1 MNKKLVITQI
11 IIWSVIGLF
20 LLGVLVV
27 GLFGNFAGARFR
39 PFIFGELKVVHEE
52 TVSPEGIGEL
62 KLDLRSMDLLVSVT
76 DEQDIR
82 IVQLSTSE
90 LDPQEYFTL
99 ENANGR
105 ILVKQ
110 PDICRFWGLN
120 IFQIAAN
127 QQIQLFI
134 PKSYVQNLTLKTS
147 SGNVTMLTALAAA
160 DIRLD
165 LTSGNLTGDYP
176 INGKAV
182 DINVTSGNIYLDA
195 VVCDGYSVGS
205 TSGDVDIASIEGA
218 GKVWS
223 TSGNVRLDMLSGGNF
238 KVNAT
243 SGNIGIGS
251 CNGSGSIHTGSGSIA
266 VDFAQITG
274 DTSIGA
280 TSGDIKVYLPQ
291 NASVS
296 LYAACTSGDIN
307 SNLALS
313 YAKGGKSATAS
324 VGSGPYAELTVQ
336 TTSGNVSVTQ
346 KNQ

>member
-20 LLGVLVV
+20 LLGVFFV
-27 GLFGNFAGARFR
+27 GVFSKSSGAGFR
-39 PFIFGELKVVHEE
+39 PFRFGELKVVHEE
-52 TVSPEGIGEL
+52 TVSPEGVGEL
-62 KLDLRSMDLLVSVT
+62 KLDLRSMDVSVSVT

-82 IVQLSTSE
+82 IVQLASPDLAPE
-90 LDPQEYFTL
+90 EYFTL

-110 PDICRFWGLN
+110 PDIRRFWGLN
-120 IFQIAAN
+120 IFRFSAKE
-127 QQIQLFI
+127 QLQLYI
-134 PKSYVQNLTLKTS
+134 PKSYAQNLSIKTS

-160 DIRLD
+160 DIRLG
-165 LTSGNLTGDYP
+165 LTSGNFTSDYP

-182 DINVTSGNIYLDA
+182 DINVTSGDIYLDA
-195 VVCDGYSVGS
+195 IACDEYSVGS
-205 TSGDVDIASIEGA
+205 TSGNIDIASIEGA

-223 TSGNVRLDMLSGGNF
+223 TSGNVRLDTLSGASF
-238 KVNAT
+238 EVNAT

-251 CNGSGSIHTGSGSIA
+251 CIGSGIIRTGSGSIS
-266 VDFAQITG
+266 VNFADITG
-274 DTSIGA
+274 NTRIGA
-280 TSGDIKVYLPQ
+280 TSGDIKVTLPE

-296 LYAACTSGDIN
+296 LYAACTSGDIR
-307 SNLALS
+307 SNLDLS

-324 VGSGPYAELTVQ
+324 TGSGPYAELTVQ

-346 KNQ
+346 K